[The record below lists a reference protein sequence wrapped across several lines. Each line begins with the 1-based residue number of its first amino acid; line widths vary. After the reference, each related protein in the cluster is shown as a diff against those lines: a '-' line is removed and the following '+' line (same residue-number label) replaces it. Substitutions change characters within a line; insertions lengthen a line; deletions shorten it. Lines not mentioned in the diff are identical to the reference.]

1 MENKEKTIKE
11 EELKG
16 GVAIHKGLNPVS
28 LIIRDDAKLKE
39 LVSKSF
45 ADMTEE
51 EKKKLPTAK
60 FRIVTKQNP
69 FNKKNERHVRV
80 VFTEGVY
87 FDRLL
92 DTEDG
97 EKELLKVFYPQL
109 FETPKTKDDI
119 VYVDVPVRLYSYFNE
134 ERNTYSYQFS
144 AELCSSV
151 IMRGRAIRN
160 RNTGKHTYLNNF
172 NEKQLKLF
180 LLRDLKYKF
189 VLMDKRVVDEEL
201 DDDSFD
207 DDDNA

>member
-16 GVAIHKGLNPVS
+16 GVVIHKDLNPVS

-189 VLMDKRVVDEEL
+189 VLMDKRVDEEL

>member
-16 GVAIHKGLNPVS
+16 GVAIHKDLNPVS

-97 EKELLKVFYPQL
+97 NPL
-109 FETPKTKDDI
+109 
-119 VYVDVPVRLYSYFNE
+119 VY
-134 ERNTYSYQFS
+134 
-144 AELCSSV
+144 
-151 IMRGRAIRN
+151 
-160 RNTGKHTYLNNF
+160 
-172 NEKQLKLF
+172 
-180 LLRDLKYKF
+180 
-189 VLMDKRVVDEEL
+189 
-201 DDDSFD
+201 
-207 DDDNA
+207 